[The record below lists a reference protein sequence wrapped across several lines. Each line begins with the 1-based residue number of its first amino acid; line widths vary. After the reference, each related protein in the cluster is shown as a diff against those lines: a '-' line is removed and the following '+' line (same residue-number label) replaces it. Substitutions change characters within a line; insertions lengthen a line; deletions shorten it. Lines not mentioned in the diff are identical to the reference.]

1 METIRTVI
9 KWFLLVGGMIFWFFV
24 TVGLATS
31 VTEKVYD
38 CSLAEISPDYPR
50 EVVNECRRIRNVK
63 PIST

>member
-38 CSLAEISPDYPR
+38 CALAEISPDYPR
-50 EVVNECRRIRNVK
+50 EVVNECRRIRSGK
-63 PIST
+63 SIST

>member
-24 TVGLATS
+24 AVGLATN
-31 VTEKVYD
+31 TEKVYD
-38 CSLAEISPDYPR
+38 CALAEISPDYPR
-50 EVVNECRRIRNVK
+50 EVVNECRRINNVK